1 MLRQQLRCF
10 CANGHAK
17 IKNEFTGSDSVAGEL
32 PALAGRAPHWITGAK
47 AIGIPGCPDL
57 AYCTA
62 SIDRVRLVLMQD
74 CSRVASDPLP
84 QSDRSVEPFIV
95 RMAFVVIKRLLA
107 IVGRN
112 LLRPEKPPQS
122 YKLCLN

>member
-47 AIGIPGCPDL
+47 AIRRTRMPGFGLLHGIHRQSTTGVNAGPL
-57 AYCTA
+57 K
-62 SIDRVRLVLMQD
+62 D
-74 CSRVASDPLP
+74 CI
-84 QSDRSVEPFIV
+84 RSV
-95 RMAFVVIKRLLA
+95 AA
-107 IVGRN
+107 I
-112 LLRPEKPPQS
+112 
-122 YKLCLN
+122 